1 MQDQTLDELLQC
13 SFVIVD
19 KPRGPSSHE
28 VAAWARKIAG
38 VEKSGHSGTLDPNVS
53 GVLPVGLGKATRLL
67 PYLTTRDKKYVCLM
81 HTARELPK
89 QEVSEI
95 FTRFVGTI
103 TQTPPKM
110 SAVAKKPRK
119 RKVYYINAIEIM
131 PKKVLFEVHC
141 EAGTYIRV
149 IVSEFGRIC
158 GAGRM
163 CKHSAAQQN
172 GSPFC
177 CGAEM
182 LELRRISVGRI
193 NETQTHCL
201 QEISDA
207 MWLAREKRDE
217 SAIRKL
223 LVPASEALSL
233 RKMVLQDSAVEAVC
247 AGSPLY
253 APGVSSFDEGILPGE
268 YVALI
273 TLKGE
278 LVGIGRAA
286 LTSEK
291 MKNEKGGAFAYPQ
304 TIIMK
309 RGTYARKW

>member
-1 MQDQTLDELLQC
+1 MLHQTLDELLNC
-13 SFVIVD
+13 SFVVVD

-28 VAAWARKIAG
+28 VAAYARKILG

-67 PYLTTRDKKYVCLM
+67 PYVTTKDKKYVCLM
-81 HTARELPK
+81 KTKRELPK
-89 QEVSEI
+89 SEI
-95 FTRFVGTI
+95 ISLFKRFTGTI

-119 RKVYYINAIEIM
+119 RKVYYINALEIM

-141 EAGTYIRV
+141 EAGTYVRV
-149 IVSEFGRIC
+149 IVSEFGRFC
-158 GAGRM
+158 G
-163 CKHSAAQQN
+163 
-172 GSPFC
+172 
-177 CGAEM
+177 GAEM
-182 LELRRISVGRI
+182 LELRRISVGHI
-193 NETQTHCL
+193 TEAQAHSL

-207 MWLAREKRDE
+207 IWLARERRDE
-217 SAIRKL
+217 SAIRNI

-253 APGVSSFDEGILPGE
+253 APGVSSCDGGISAGE
-268 YVALI
+268 FVALT

-278 LVGIGRAA
+278 LIGVGRAV
-286 LTSEK
+286 LSSEK
-291 MKNEKGGAFAYPQ
+291 MVHERNGAFALPQ

-309 RGTYARKW
+309 RGTYSREW

>member
-1 MQDQTLDELLQC
+1 MQTLDELLQC

-28 VAAWARKIAG
+28 VAAYARKILG

-67 PYLTTRDKKYVCLM
+67 PYVTTKDKKYVCLM
-81 HTARELPK
+81 KTCRELSEH
-89 QEVSEI
+89 EVLGLFKR
-95 FTRFVGTI
+95 FTGTI

-119 RKVYYINAIEIM
+119 RKVYYIKPLEIK

-163 CKHSAAQQN
+163 CKHSAAKQN

-193 NETQTHCL
+193 GESRAHCL
-201 QEISDA
+201 QEITDA

-217 SAIRKL
+217 SAIRKI

-253 APGVSSFDEGILPGE
+253 APGVSSFDEGILEGE

-273 TLKGE
+273 SLKGE

-286 LTSEK
+286 LPSGKMADEK
-291 MKNEKGGAFAYPQ
+291 RGAFAYPQ

>member
-1 MQDQTLDELLQC
+1 MYQTLDELLNC
-13 SFVIVD
+13 SFVVVD

-28 VAAWARKIAG
+28 VAAYARKILG

-53 GVLPVGLGKATRLL
+53 GVLPVGLGKGTRLL
-67 PYLTTRDKKYVCLM
+67 PYVTTKDKKYVCVM
-81 HTARELPK
+81 KTARELP
-89 QEVSEI
+89 ESEI
-95 FTRFVGTI
+95 ISLFKRFTGTI

-119 RKVYYINAIEIM
+119 RKVYYINALEIM

-141 EAGTYIRV
+141 EAGTYVRV
-149 IVSEFGRIC
+149 IVSEFGRFC
-158 GAGRM
+158 G
-163 CKHSAAQQN
+163 
-172 GSPFC
+172 
-177 CGAEM
+177 GAEM
-182 LELRRISVGRI
+182 LELRRISVGHI
-193 NETQTHCL
+193 TEAQAHSL
-201 QEISDA
+201 QEITDA

-217 SAIRKL
+217 SAIRKI

-253 APGVSSFDEGILPGE
+253 APGVSSCDGGISAGE
-268 YVALI
+268 FVALT

-278 LVGIGRAA
+278 LIGVGRAA
-286 LTSEK
+286 LSSEK
-291 MKNEKGGAFAYPQ
+291 MVNERNGAFALPQ

-309 RGTYARKW
+309 RGTYSREW